1 MGLLA
6 EWRAERERR
15 HRAALFVRVLHQ
27 EPEPDDVSWLAT
39 MATAGDSD
47 HARWELR
54 YARRAMGLLVARR
67 DALDDRTASLVAHE
81 LVEAL
86 ARDPHVGTGRLSLAE
101 RQLNDRLRSYGDA
114 LTARAAEPTGT
125 RLAKVL
131 VGFATAG
138 RDATD
143 PRLLARAGAII
154 ARYMDEANG
163 ALRDAFGAASLP
175 EDIAPSAVA
184 QGRQR

>member
-15 HRAALFVRVLHQ
+15 HRAALFVRVLHH
-27 EPEPDDVSWLAT
+27 EPDDADVRWLAAA
-39 MATAGDSD
+39 ATGGDAD

-54 YARRAMGLLVARR
+54 YARRALGLLVARR

-81 LVEAL
+81 LIEAL
-86 ARDPHVGTGRLSLAE
+86 ARDPHVGTGRISLAE

-114 LTARAAEPTGT
+114 LTARAAEPTGA
-125 RLAKVL
+125 RLARVL

-138 RDATD
+138 RDADD
-143 PRLLARAGAII
+143 PRLFERAGAII
-154 ARYMDEANG
+154 GQYMEEANG
-163 ALRDAFGAASLP
+163 ALRDAFGTASLP
-175 EDIAPSAVA
+175 DDVPPSAVA
-184 QGRQR
+184 PQRPR